1 MIVNAGDGFNLGSG
15 SFTPPVPGIYI
26 FTFTGLGEN
35 MRSCSKNKNQVE
47 LQNNGVTVM
56 SATSL
61 SLSTTLVLDSSDT
74 ITMSLIAGNLL
85 DYGSGA
91 LFTGTLLEE
100 IPLFK

>member
-1 MIVNAGDGFNLGSG
+1 
-15 SFTPPVPGIYI
+15 
-26 FTFTGLGEN
+26 
-35 MRSCSKNKNQVE
+35 
-47 LQNNGVTVM
+47 M

-100 IPLFK
+100 IPLFE